1 MRRMAVTLR
10 GMIIMATALG
20 LLAACAQDDEIL
32 PGQRFG
38 VDVPLSQTVEA
49 SEGDPAVTVAGVVES
64 DRTLPITLPEPVD
77 HAEWGHRNGSVRH
90 RIRHPAL
97 DLPLEAA
104 WSAAIGEGDTR
115 RHRITA
121 SPVAGD
127 GRIFTLDSRT
137 TVTAFSLADGAR
149 LWSVALTPPGENP
162 ESASG
167 GTLALAGGRL
177 YVATGFGELT
187 SLDPETGAEIWS
199 RSFEAPMT
207 GGVTVYEGLLYGVS
221 RDSRAWALEADTGR
235 VRWELPGVPA
245 EALVKG
251 GPAPV
256 LTENL
261 VIFPFGSGDL
271 VGALRLNGIRI
282 WQGGVSGRRMGLA
295 RASITDI
302 TGDPVIDGQTLYV
315 GNQAGR
321 SVALEVSSGNLIWSI
336 EEGALGPAWPSGG
349 SVFIISDRNALLRLD
364 AADGSRIWE
373 TELPNFVA
381 ADKPQHRWKAVTA
394 HHGPILAGGILW
406 VASSDGLLRGFD
418 PVSGEMTEEV
428 PIRDGAASAPIVVGR
443 TLYVVSKRGELLAFR

>member
-1 MRRMAVTLR
+1 MRRRGTILAAVT
-10 GMIIMATALG
+10 LG
-20 LLAACAQDDEIL
+20 LLASCAQDDEIL

-38 VDVPLSQTVEA
+38 VDVPLSQTVVA
-49 SEGDPAVTVAGVVES
+49 SEGDPAISPEAVQDAGEA
-64 DRTLPITLPEPVD
+64 RPIDLPEPVA

-97 DLPLEAA
+97 DLPLEPA
-104 WSAAIGEGDTR
+104 WSTGIGQGETR
-115 RHRITA
+115 QHRITA

-127 GRIFTLDSRT
+127 GRIFTLDALS
-137 TVTAFSLADGAR
+137 TVTAFSLADGNR
-149 LWSVALTPPGENP
+149 LWSADLTPAGEDP

-167 GTLALAGGRL
+167 GALSLGGGRL
-177 YVATGFGELT
+177 YVTTGFGGLVA
-187 SLDPETGAEIWS
+187 LDPETGAEIWS
-199 RSFEAPMT
+199 RSLESPIA

-221 RDSRAWALEADTGR
+221 RDSRAWALEAETGR

-245 EALVKG
+245 EALIKG
-251 GPAPV
+251 GPSPV

-261 VIFPFGSGDL
+261 VVFPFGSGDL

-321 SVALEVSSGNLIWSI
+321 SMAMQVSSGDLIWSI
-336 EEGALGPAWPSGG
+336 EEGALGPVWPEGG
-349 SVFIISDRNALLRLD
+349 SVFLISDRNALLRLD
-364 AADGSRIWE
+364 ASDGRRIWE

-381 ADKPQHRWKAVTA
+381 SDKPQHRWKAVTA
-394 HHGPILAGGILW
+394 HYGPILAGGTLW
-406 VASSDGLLRGFD
+406 VASSDELLRGFA
-418 PVSGEMTEEV
+418 PVSGELVEQLPV
-428 PIRDGAASAPIVVGR
+428 RGGAASAPIVVNR